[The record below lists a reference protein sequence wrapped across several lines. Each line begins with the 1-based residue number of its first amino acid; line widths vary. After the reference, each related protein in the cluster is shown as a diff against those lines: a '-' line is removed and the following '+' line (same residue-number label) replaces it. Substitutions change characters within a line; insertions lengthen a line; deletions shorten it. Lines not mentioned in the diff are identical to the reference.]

1 MMRRERRRRAAKG
14 QRGIALIIVLWILT
28 LLMLIASSFIH
39 AMRTEINI
47 VGNSV
52 TRARLDAAATAGVHR
67 AVLEIMKPPQFPDR
81 WNVYGVPQAWTFQ
94 GVPMQVSLLDE
105 SAKIDINVG
114 NEILIRGLLRSQGAS
129 EEEAAALM
137 DAILDWRDPDTL
149 KRLKGAE
156 EADYAELGLPIKP
169 ANAPF
174 QSIEELQLVVGMN
187 PTLYQRLAP
196 WITIYSR
203 QGGIN
208 SQLAAP
214 EVLRAI
220 PNVTEAQIDEYIK
233 QRDLAR
239 ANRQPIPVFSPAAL
253 YGSGMNGVV
262 RVRVEAAEDNGGAFI
277 REAVVMRLPAPRRS
291 YTFLRWQEGLA
302 SAAAATPA
310 ASISPAAT
318 GQP

>member
-1 MMRRERRRRAAKG
+1 
-14 QRGIALIIVLWILT
+14 
-28 LLMLIASSFIH
+28 MLIASSFIH

-174 QSIEELQLVVGMN
+174 QSIEELQLVVGMT
-187 PTLYQRLAP
+187 PALYQRLAP

-203 QGGIN
+203 QGDPGAVMPGLVGVFMEIGK
-208 SQLAAP
+208 
-214 EVLRAI
+214 ELR
-220 PNVTEAQIDEYIK
+220 
-233 QRDLAR
+233 L
-239 ANRQPIPVFSPAAL
+239 PVFPKCLTSLAPTLLRRLQRPIEKCGPLVAKAIV
-253 YGSGMNGVV
+253 Y
-262 RVRVEAAEDNGGAFI
+262 
-277 REAVVMRLPAPRRS
+277 AV
-291 YTFLRWQEGLA
+291 
-302 SAAAATPA
+302 
-310 ASISPAAT
+310 
-318 GQP
+318 